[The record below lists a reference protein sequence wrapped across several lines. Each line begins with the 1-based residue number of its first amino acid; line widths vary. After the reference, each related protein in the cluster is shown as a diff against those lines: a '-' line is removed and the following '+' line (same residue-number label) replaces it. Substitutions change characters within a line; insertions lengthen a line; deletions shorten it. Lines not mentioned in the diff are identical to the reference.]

1 MNLQRRQFLQF
12 GVTAVA
18 ATAAAPFAWAQAYPS
33 RPVRIIVPA
42 GPGGPSDVIARLI
55 AQKLSQSLG
64 KSFYV
69 ENQPGAANNIGI
81 GNAARAAPDG
91 YTILL
96 VGSNFTINPG
106 LFAKIPYDPIKSFSP
121 VTLAAVSPM
130 AVLVNPA
137 VPARTLGELIAF
149 LKANPGK
156 YNYASAGTGTTAHL
170 FGELLKLS
178 QGLDL
183 VHVPFA
189 GSEPA
194 IQSALAGHTPIAF
207 AALTPAVSL
216 VKDGQLRA
224 LAVTT
229 PRRSPALSEVP
240 SVVDAGL
247 PELEADVPQGMF
259 VPAGTPTQIIDLLYR
274 EVGNALAQPDV
285 KGKLDAIGFDAVA
298 NTPEDYAARIKTEL
312 AKWAKVIRDANIKPE

>member
-1 MNLQRRQFLQF
+1 MNLLRRQFLRF
-12 GVTAVA
+12 GATAVA

-130 AVLVNPA
+130 AVLVNPS

-194 IQSALAGHTPIAF
+194 IQSTLAGHTPIAF

-229 PRRSPALSEVP
+229 ARRSPALSEVP

-247 PELEADVPQGMF
+247 PELEADAPQGMF
-259 VPAGTPTQIIDLLYR
+259 VPAGTPTQIIDLLHR

-285 KGKLDAIGFDAVA
+285 KAKLDAIGFDAVA
-298 NTPEDYAARIKTEL
+298 NTPEDYATRIKTEL